1 VSRESFGRKNDEQ
14 AREVLA
20 SILATEISDPRVAL
34 ITVTGAKV
42 SSDRSYVEVFVSASP
57 ERYDEVLAGLESA
70 KGRIRS
76 LMGSAVGWRVTP
88 ELRFHIDPSIDEGE
102 RITQALSHVPP
113 TLVDGVGAEP
123 SVDEDDLR

>member
-1 VSRESFGRKNDEQ
+1 MSRESHGRKNDEH

-20 SILATEISDPRVAL
+20 SILATEISDPRLAL

-42 SSDRSYVEVFVSASP
+42 SSDRSYTDVYVSASP
-57 ERYDEVLAGLESA
+57 DSYDEVLSGLESA

-88 ELRFHIDPSIDEGE
+88 ELRFHIDESIDEGE
-102 RITQALSHVPP
+102 RISEALRNVPP

-123 SVDEDDLR
+123 SVDEDDE